1 MKKESKTVKIYK
13 QALVSLMHKALKT
26 QTLQKKKVMT
36 QGRKF
41 QESKDILSL
50 TQMPHQDFMNAL
62 GQVGNIFASHNFK
75 EVKDRI
81 VINEISFDWDEIK
94 EKTKLKKLLE
104 QI

>member
-1 MKKESKTVKIYK
+1 
-13 QALVSLMHKALKT
+13 
-26 QTLQKKKVMT
+26 
-36 QGRKF
+36 
-41 QESKDILSL
+41 
-50 TQMPHQDFMNAL
+50 MPHQDFMNAL